1 VPSASARLIP
11 AAGVVLLL
19 ALSGCSVA
27 AADGL
32 PRGIAVTAVSV
43 DSGSLSG
50 GDEIVLTGAN
60 LDAVSGVD
68 FGAAAASAVTLHG
81 DSLVVVT
88 PASTD
93 FEATTVPI
101 SVHWEGDSGAPT
113 GLEFSYRVVT
123 PLDAQMN
130 YLLAHWDSP
139 NALNFG
145 RLDGTDCVNF
155 TSQAL
160 LARGWTMTNEWWHSQ
175 SSGVNQYGRPWISST
190 AFMQYLEKHP
200 ELAVPGSAADV
211 AVGDIAQFDYDG
223 TGSGRTAKRNHTGTV
238 SKVLDGQVFVVQHN
252 KDADYEPVADMLA
265 SHGPQA
271 KVYYWHLVS

>member
-1 VPSASARLIP
+1 VRLIP

-19 ALSGCSVA
+19 ALSGCAIA
-27 AADGL
+27 AANGL
-32 PRGIAVTAVSV
+32 PEGIAVTGVST
-43 DSGSLSG
+43 DAGSLSG

-68 FGAAAASAVTLHG
+68 FGAAAATSVTLDG

-93 FEATTVPI
+93 FAATTVPI

-113 GLEFSYRVVT
+113 GLEFTYRVVT

-139 NALNFG
+139 NALSFG
-145 RLDGTDCVNF
+145 RLNGTDCVNF

-190 AFMQYLEKHP
+190 AFMAYLEKHP
-200 ELAVPGSAADV
+200 ELAVPVDAADV

-223 TGSGRTAKRNHTGTV
+223 TGSGNSAKRNHTGTV
-238 SKVLDGQVFVVQHN
+238 SKVSDGEVFVVQHN

-265 SHGPQA
+265 AHGPQA
-271 KVYYWHLVS
+271 NVFYWRVL

>member
-1 VPSASARLIP
+1 VPLSSARLLP

-19 ALSGCSVA
+19 ALSGCSVNA
-27 AADGL
+27 AGAL
-32 PRGIAVTAVSV
+32 PKGIVVTGASL

-50 GDEIVLTGAN
+50 GDEIVLTGAH
-60 LDAVSGVD
+60 LDEVSGVD
-68 FGAAAASAVTLHG
+68 FGSAAAESVTLDG

-93 FEATTVPI
+93 FDAKTVPI

-139 NALNFG
+139 NALTFG
-145 RLDGTDCVNF
+145 RLNGTDCVNF

-160 LARGWTMTNEWWHSQ
+160 LARGWTMTSEWWHSQ

-190 AFMQYLEKHP
+190 AFMRYLEDHP
-200 ELAVPGSAADV
+200 ELAVPVDAADV
-211 AVGDIAQFDYDG
+211 AVGDIAQFDYEG
-223 TGSGRTAKRNHTGTV
+223 TGTGDAAKRNHTGTV
-238 SKVLDGQVFVVQHN
+238 SKVLGDEVFVVQHN
-252 KDADYEPVADMLA
+252 KDSDYEPVDDMLA
-265 SHGPQA
+265 AHGPQA
-271 KVYYWHLVS
+271 TVFYWRVL